1 MRLLLALIL
10 IVGIAGVAIADSRTT
25 GLAPDK
31 ATYQGDNG
39 RDGREGGESWGDAV
53 VIGSLPYSDSGATCD
68 NVDDITLPCASS
80 AAQDVVY
87 RFTASSTGPV
97 SVSLCGSSYDTGLG
111 VYDANQ
117 TNLFC
122 NDDFCGLQSQIDFA
136 ATAGQTYYFVVDG
149 YSTNCGSYTLAVTA
163 PETCDTSCPPGGQPE
178 GEPPCGPNYVDNT
191 NGGCNST
198 PQTFGI
204 VCPTDGMMGQFCG
217 MSGNYDFQ
225 GNSYRDTDWLVC
237 YGTGGALTLTV
248 CPSFP
253 VQLIYIYGTNCSS
266 PVYDIATGN
275 PFTEVSLSR
284 TVANGAFIWAWIGPS
299 TFTGVPCE
307 SPYLLTADGIGTGEG
322 CGESPVQS
330 KTWGGIK
337 NMYK

>member
-1 MRLLLALIL
+1 MRLLLAVIL
-10 IVGIAGVAIADSRTT
+10 IIGIAGVALADNRTT

-39 RDGREGGESWGDAV
+39 RDGREGGESWSSAV
-53 VIGSLPYSDSGATCD
+53 IISSLPYSDTGATCD

-80 AAQDVVY
+80 ATQDVVY
-87 RFTASSTGPV
+87 RWTAGASAPV

-117 TNLFC
+117 VNLYC
-122 NDDFCGLQSQIDFA
+122 NDDYCGLQSQVDYS

-149 YSTNCGSYTLAVTA
+149 YSSNCGSYTLNVTM
-163 PETCDTSCPPGGQPE
+163 PEVCDTSCPPGGQPE
-178 GEPPCGPNYVDNT
+178 NEPPCGPNYVDNW

-198 PQTFGI
+198 PQVFGI
-204 VCPTDGMMGQFCG
+204 ICPEEGSMMALFCG
-217 MSGNYDFQ
+217 MSGTYDN
-225 GNSYRDTDWLVC
+225 GGISTRDTDWMVC
-237 YGTGGALTLTV
+237 WGTGGVMTFTV
-248 CPSFP
+248 CASFP
-253 VQLIYIYGTNCSS
+253 VQLIFIYGTNCSS
-266 PVYDIATGN
+266 PTYDYTTGN
-275 PFTEVSLSR
+275 PFTEVTLSH
-284 TVANGAFIWAWIGPS
+284 TIANGAFAWAWVGAS

-307 SPYLLTADGIGTGEG
+307 SPYLLTVDGLGTGAG
-322 CGESPVQS
+322 CEVPTQS